1 MAVKEEQDR
10 QQAFKIIS
18 DHLLLLN
25 RQNYQKSRST
35 TPCTTPV
42 LHQYNHYCAIITV
55 HIRHIN
61 YSNKYSKTFSARY
74 LGEPTIRVP
83 WTWTVLGIQRIFVLK
98 FVNLLIL
105 PMKEMT
111 IVIIWRAEIKLENPK
126 GSKEA

>member
-61 YSNKYSKTFSARY
+61 YSNKYSTFTARY
-74 LGEPTIRVP
+74 LGKTNNQGSTDVDGPIK
-83 WTWTVLGIQRIFVLK
+83 RIFVLK